1 MSQLLQWIGTF
12 ASIISVPLAIF
23 FYYKT
28 IDGKYEKVK
37 KELVSL
43 FSTYIGAGN
52 KLSLFYLSSVINAK
66 LRESNLKAG
75 SITTIS
81 IIEDLIV
88 EIISNPL
95 LANDA
100 KKSILSDL
108 EMLVHPAVKV
118 PDGKL
123 AGGLESENVT
133 TEDKNDAE
141 ERRKKLAEVLRK
153 GDPVAIEIEIDKNK
167 EQTSIIE
174 KLSNVIGVVAVLA
187 TILSFFISTG
197 QITEIF
203 ERVDLTSTGIQI
215 LIGIIASIIISLV
228 SFLLEKIRKKK

>member
-28 IDGKYEKVK
+28 VDGKYEKVK

-43 FSTYIGAGN
+43 FSSYIGTGN
-52 KLSLFYLSSVINAK
+52 KLSIFYLSSVINAK
-66 LRESNLKAG
+66 LRESNLKEG

-81 IIEDLIV
+81 VIEDLIV
-88 EIISNPL
+88 AIISNPL

-108 EMLVHPAVKV
+108 EMLVCSAVKV

-123 AGGLESENVT
+123 AGGLDGKNMPDEN
-133 TEDKNDAE
+133 DSD
-141 ERRKKLAEVLRK
+141 ERRKKLAESLREDEFIIQINK
-153 GDPVAIEIEIDKNK
+153 AKAEEQKSTKDKI
-167 EQTSIIE
+167 S
-174 KLSNVIGVVAVLA
+174 LVVALVGFVA
-187 TILSFFISTG
+187 TILSSLISTG
-197 QITEIF
+197 QVTEIF
-203 ERVDLTSTGIQI
+203 EKIDLTSTGVQI
-215 LIGIIASIIISLV
+215 FIGVIVSVIASLV
-228 SFLLEKIRKKK
+228 LFLLEKIRKK

>member
-1 MSQLLQWIGTF
+1 MSQILQWIGTF

-43 FSTYIGAGN
+43 FSSYIGTGN

-88 EIISNPL
+88 AIISNPL

-108 EMLVHPAVKV
+108 EILVYPEVNI

-123 AGGLESENVT
+123 AGDLESKNVSA
-133 TEDKNDAE
+133 EDKNDADE
-141 ERRKKLAEVLRK
+141 CRKKLAETLRK
-153 GDPVAIEIEIDKNK
+153 GDSVAIEVEMDRNK
-167 EQTSIIE
+167 EQTPTIQKRSKI
-174 KLSNVIGVVAVLA
+174 IGVVSALA
-187 TILSFFISTG
+187 TILSFLISTG
-197 QITEIF
+197 QVTNIF
-203 ERVDLTSTGIQI
+203 KIVDLTSTGVQI
-215 LIGIIASIIISLV
+215 LLGIIASIIASLV
-228 SFLLEKIRKKK
+228 VALLEKIRKKK

>member
-28 IDGKYEKVK
+28 VDGKYEKVK

-43 FSTYIGAGN
+43 FSSYIGTGN
-52 KLSLFYLSSVINAK
+52 KLSIFYLSSVINAK
-66 LRESNLKAG
+66 LRESNLKEG

-81 IIEDLIV
+81 VIEDLIV
-88 EIISNPL
+88 AIISNPL

-108 EMLVHPAVKV
+108 EMLVCSAVKV

-123 AGGLESENVT
+123 AGGLDGKNMLDEN
-133 TEDKNDAE
+133 DSD
-141 ERRKKLAEVLRK
+141 ERRKKLAESLREDEFIIQINK
-153 GDPVAIEIEIDKNK
+153 AKAEEQKSTKDKI
-167 EQTSIIE
+167 S
-174 KLSNVIGVVAVLA
+174 LVVALVGFVA
-187 TILSFFISTG
+187 TILSSLISTG
-197 QITEIF
+197 QVTEIF
-203 ERVDLTSTGIQI
+203 EKIDLTSTCVQI
-215 LIGIIASIIISLV
+215 FIGVIVSVIASLV
-228 SFLLEKIRKKK
+228 LFLLEKIRKK

>member
-1 MSQLLQWIGTF
+1 MSQILQWIGTF

-43 FSTYIGAGN
+43 FSSYIGTGN

-66 LRESNLKAG
+66 LRENNLKAG

-88 EIISNPL
+88 AIISNPL

-108 EMLVHPAVKV
+108 EMLVYPAVEV

-123 AGGLESENVT
+123 AGGLESIDVS
-133 TEDKNDAE
+133 TEDKNDADE
-141 ERRKKLAEVLRK
+141 HRKKLAEALRK
-153 GDPVAIEIEIDKNK
+153 KRTFWPVC
-167 EQTSIIE
+167 
-174 KLSNVIGVVAVLA
+174 GC
-187 TILSFFISTG
+187 
-197 QITEIF
+197 
-203 ERVDLTSTGIQI
+203 
-215 LIGIIASIIISLV
+215 
-228 SFLLEKIRKKK
+228 